1 MNEKITGEMI
11 DGLYDA
17 LIKLETREDCEIL
30 LSDLCTVNEVLQM
43 AQRIKAAELLLEGN
57 TYAQVIAK
65 TDISSATLS
74 RVSNC
79 IRHCRG
85 GYRKFVEVKPSN
97 N

>member
-1 MNEKITGEMI
+1 MNEKITSNII
-11 DGLYDA
+11 DGLYNA
-17 LIKLETREDCEIL
+17 LIKLETKEDCELL

-74 RVSNC
+74 RVSSC
-79 IRHCRG
+79 IRHGRG
-85 GYRKFVEVKPSN
+85 GYKKFVEIK
-97 N
+97 